1 MAIPSGSGT
10 EVLKRTTINN
20 QSDDATAFRWDGTM
34 ATLGNETY
42 TVPANHIITVLS
54 IIICEQGNAAE
65 LVNLYMHDGA
75 QNHQLLQSQALSA
88 YSTFIWN
95 DRFIL
100 TGGDKLIVDLATSG
114 SVDLICSYI
123 DQDWS

>member
-20 QSDDATAFRWDGTM
+20 QSTDATAFRWDGTM
-34 ATLGNETY
+34 ATVGTETY

-54 IIICEQGNAAE
+54 IIMCEQTNTAE
-65 LVNLYMHDGA
+65 SVHMYMYDGA
-75 QNHQLLQSQALSA
+75 NNHQLLEGQALSA

-95 DRFIL
+95 DRFVL
-100 TGGDKLIVDLATSG
+100 TGGDKLIVDLADAG
-114 SVDLICSYI
+114 SVDFVLSYI
-123 DQDWS
+123 DQDWT

>member
-34 ATLGNETY
+34 ATVGTETY

-54 IIICEQGNAAE
+54 IIICEQTNTAE
-65 LVNLYMHDGA
+65 SVSMYMYDGA
-75 QNHQLLQSQALSA
+75 NNHQFLEGQALSA

-95 DRFIL
+95 DRFVL
-100 TGGDKLIVDLATSG
+100 TGGDKLIVDLADAG
-114 SVDLICSYI
+114 SVDFVLSYI
-123 DQDWS
+123 DQDWT

>member
-20 QSDDATAFRWDGTM
+20 QSNDATAFRWDGTM
-34 ATLGNETY
+34 ATVGTETY

-65 LVNLYMHDGA
+65 SANVYMHDGA
-75 QNHQLLQSQALSA
+75 NNHQLLQSQALSA

-100 TGGDKLIVDLATSG
+100 TGGDKLIVNLDSSG
-114 SVDLICSYI
+114 SVDFICSFI
-123 DQDWS
+123 DQDWT